1 MEEETKLLY
10 VTAGSITEADKI
22 ATKLVEE
29 KLVAC
34 ANILGASTAIYHWE
48 GKLTK
53 EKEVILILKTTAK
66 LVQKS
71 VKRIIGLHSYD
82 CPAIIVIEIQGG
94 NKEFLSWIS
103 NATNPNFEG

>member
-1 MEEETKLLY
+1 MEEKLKLLY
-10 VTAGSITEADKI
+10 VTASSIAEADKI
-22 ATKLVEE
+22 ATRLVEE
-29 KLVAC
+29 RLVAC

-71 VKRIIGLHSYD
+71 VKRIVGLHSYE
-82 CPAIIVIEIQGG
+82 CPAVIVLEIEDG

-103 NATNPNFEG
+103 NVTNPNVEE

>member
-1 MEEETKLLY
+1 MEDKPKLLY
-10 VTAGSITEADKI
+10 VTAGSMAEADKI

-34 ANILGASTAIYHWE
+34 ANILGSSTAIYRWE
-48 GKLTK
+48 GRLTK
-53 EKEVILILKTTAK
+53 EKEVVLILKTTAK

-71 VKRIIGLHSYD
+71 VKRIVGLHSYE
-82 CPAIIVIEIQGG
+82 CPAVIVLEIQDG

-103 NATNPNFEG
+103 NVTNPNFEG

>member
-1 MEEETKLLY
+1 MEEETNLLY

-71 VKRIIGLHSYD
+71 VKRIVGLHSYE
-82 CPAIIVIEIQGG
+82 CPAVIVLEIEDG

-103 NATNPNFEG
+103 NVTNPNVEE